1 MGFTEIRVGYGGRGR
16 WNRGMSH
23 GSGGEVSREGVR
35 RAVLFAL
42 ARLGG
47 GGWKLES

>member
-1 MGFTEIRVGYGGRGR
+1 MEPGYVS
-16 WNRGMSH
+16 WK
-23 GSGGEVSREGVR
+23 GGEVSREGVR

-47 GGWKLES
+47 GGWKLESWREGGEG